1 MWQKAH
7 PIGLRVGIIK
17 SWPSEWFGKT
27 KKQAADFFVEDLKIR
42 AFVDNYF
49 GRTGI
54 AKLIIRKTDKEAEL
68 IIFSSKVGVIMG
80 KDGEKIKA
88 FEQKLEKKFHK
99 PFKIMVKAVKK
110 PELSAKIMAEYAA
123 TQIESRMP
131 FRRVAKQIVQKVME
145 KGAIGVKVQVGGR
158 LGGVDIARREKFSDG
173 RVPLQT
179 LRSDIDYHYTQ
190 AVTKYGVIG
199 VKVWIAKWEVYK
211 KSQKKVKSQ

>member
-1 MWQKAH
+1 
-7 PIGLRVGIIK
+7 
-17 SWPSEWFGKT
+17 
-27 KKQAADFFVEDLKIR
+27 
-42 AFVDNYF
+42 
-49 GRTGI
+49 
-54 AKLIIRKTDKEAEL
+54 
-68 IIFSSKVGVIMG
+68 
-80 KDGEKIKA
+80 
-88 FEQKLEKKFHK
+88 
-99 PFKIMVKAVKK
+99 MVKAVKK

-199 VKVWIAKWEVYK
+199 VKVWIAK
-211 KSQKKVKSQ
+211 